1 MDRKSEASASEL
13 TNKDSEAAW
22 PPRLRKRLW
31 KSGKAISLAK
41 KASVRT
47 HILKTFSKTA
57 KDNVV
62 DREDFLS
69 LSSKLEFKKVSE
81 DDWASIADAFGED
94 DKNAKINILDF
105 AIFVATPSA
114 KHGSDASVVQK
125 ATEKLRK
132 GIADQL
138 EKENSPKQKFKS
150 ANEFMR
156 KKFKAGGGNLTKGT
170 MKSKK
175 FQAALSK
182 VSPSSKLSTGE
193 LNAVTKRFSV
203 DDTTTSFVDFM
214 YFIDPSP
221 DVERLLKKLKIK
233 EYLKRKKVRKSSLF
247 SLHSSLLSFPLV
259 FLLTCPL
266 YSHLLLCQQVPVPF
280 QVKVWRER
288 HWRVSE

>member
-1 MDRKSEASASEL
+1 M
-13 TNKDSEAAW
+13 
-22 PPRLRKRLW
+22 
-31 KSGKAISLAK
+31 
-41 KASVRT
+41 
-47 HILKTFSKTA
+47 
-57 KDNVV
+57 
-62 DREDFLS
+62 
-69 LSSKLEFKKVSE
+69 
-81 DDWASIADAFGED
+81 
-94 DKNAKINILDF
+94 
-105 AIFVATPSA
+105 
-114 KHGSDASVVQK
+114 VQK

-214 YFIDPSP
+214 YRAVCGSYKSAPIHLA
-221 DVERLLKKLKIK
+221 LL
-233 EYLKRKKVRKSSLF
+233 RDQ
-247 SLHSSLLSFPLV
+247 H
-259 FLLTCPL
+259 
-266 YSHLLLCQQVPVPF
+266 HLC
-280 QVKVWRER
+280 
-288 HWRVSE
+288 S